1 MESTK
6 DLRNKRIIDLHN
18 SGESMGSISKEFGLG
33 KTTIHKIIN
42 SFLDNGD
49 VPSKEVVDV
58 KLSGKEERFDSFV
71 GYQRLDVNEYVHKDS
86 GDIIRVAFVKAVNP
100 GEFGYFVKL

>member
-18 SGESMGSISKEFGLG
+18 SGESMGVISKEFGLG

-42 SFLDNGD
+42 SFLENGE
-49 VPSKEVVDV
+49 VPSKVVVDI
-58 KLSGKEERFDSFV
+58 KLSGKEDRFNSFV
-71 GYQRLDVNEYVHKDS
+71 GYERVNVNEYAHKDS
-86 GDIIRVAFVKAVNP
+86 GEVVRVVFVKAVNP

>member
-1 MESTK
+1 MEK
-6 DLRNKRIIDLHN
+6 DLRDKKIIDLHN
-18 SGESMGSISKEFGLG
+18 EGESTRSIADILNVSKSTVSNVV
-33 KTTIHKIIN
+33 K
-42 SFLDNGD
+42 SFLDKGD
-49 VPSKEVVDV
+49 VPSKVVVDV

-86 GDIIRVAFVKAVNP
+86 GDIVRVAFVKAVNP